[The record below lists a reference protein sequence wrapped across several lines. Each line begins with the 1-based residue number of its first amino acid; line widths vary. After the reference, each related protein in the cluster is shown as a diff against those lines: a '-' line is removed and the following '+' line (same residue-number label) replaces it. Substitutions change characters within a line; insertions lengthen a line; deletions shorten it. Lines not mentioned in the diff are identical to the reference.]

1 MSQAVIVIVIVA
13 IVIVLVALGWYSSQ
27 RRTRERLRDQF
38 GPEYDRTVSETGSE
52 REAQRELAERRERVE
67 QLRLRDLDPRER
79 DRFSAEWDR
88 VQARFVDEPRQ
99 AVAEGDRLVTD
110 VMQARGYP
118 MGDFDQRAADI
129 SVDHP
134 DVVEHYRAAHDI
146 AGQQDADTE
155 ALREAMVHE
164 RALFSDLLGSSDAQ
178 RGGMP
183 AGRMEGAR

>member
-1 MSQAVIVIVIVA
+1 MGQAVTVIVIVA
-13 IVIVLVALGWYSSQ
+13 VVIVVVALGWYVSQ
-27 RRTRERLRDQF
+27 RRARERLRDQF
-38 GPEYDRTVSETGSE
+38 GPEYDRAVNEAGSE
-52 REAQRELAERRERVE
+52 REAQRELADRRDRVA

-88 VQARFVDEPRQ
+88 VQARFVDEPRE
-99 AVAEGDRLVTD
+99 AVAEGDRLVTE

-118 MGDFDQRAADI
+118 MADFEQQAADI

-134 DVVEHYRAAHDI
+134 DVVDNYRAAHEI
-146 AGQQDADTE
+146 AGQPDADTE

-164 RALFSDLLGSSDAQ
+164 RALFSDLLGRSDARQ
-178 RGGMP
+178 KEMR

>member
-1 MSQAVIVIVIVA
+1 MSEPLIVIVIVA
-13 IVIVLVALGWYSSQ
+13 VVVVLVALGWYASQ

-38 GPEYDRTVSETGSE
+38 GPEYDRTVRESGSE
-52 REAQRELAERRERVE
+52 SAAQRDLAERRERVA
-67 QLRLRDLDPRER
+67 QLRIRDLDPRER
-79 DRFSAEWDR
+79 DRFTAEWDR

-99 AVAEGDRLVTD
+99 AVAEADRLVTE

-118 MGDFDQRAADI
+118 MADFDQRAADV

-146 AGQQDADTE
+146 ATQADADTE

-164 RALFSDLLGSSDAQ
+164 RALFSDLLAPSDKQ
-178 RGGMP
+178 RGGMR
-183 AGRMEGAR
+183 AGRMEQA